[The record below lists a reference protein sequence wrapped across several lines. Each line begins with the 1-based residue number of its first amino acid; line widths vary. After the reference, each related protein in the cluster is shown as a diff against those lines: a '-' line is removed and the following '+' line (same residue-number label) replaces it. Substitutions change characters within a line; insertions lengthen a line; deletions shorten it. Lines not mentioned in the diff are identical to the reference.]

1 MICLKIG
8 FGFLIASIV
17 ILFIPLIFNFYNEI
31 LINSC
36 LAAFGI
42 GVVFCLTGAVGII
55 SCYPEDKND
64 KNENKEQTIIIC
76 DENDEVLIKYEDVQ
90 TVTYHQKDGSLS
102 FVGEDGIT
110 YSAYPVK

>member
-8 FGFLIASIV
+8 FSLMFGSII
-17 ILFIPLIFNFYNEI
+17 ILFIPLFFNFYNEI
-31 LINSC
+31 FINSC

-42 GVVFCLTGAVGII
+42 GVVFCLTGVVRII
-55 SCYPEDKND
+55 CDPEN
-64 KNENKEQTIIIC
+64 KNEDKEQTIIIC

-90 TVTYHQKDGSLS
+90 TITYHQKDGSLS